1 MAYIAIVEPGDALF
15 RCLSGLPQPVRAL
28 GPSGGQGAL
37 VVVGPDCRRLP
48 PGPLRCRIL
57 LLPGP
62 LAALA
67 GQVQAGWV
75 VSYGLSRRDTLTLSS
90 LSPRRPC
97 LTLQRELVTLA
108 GTCLEPQE
116 LPLPPFSSPP
126 SPLLLLAWAGTCL
139 LAGAD
144 PVTLGK
150 NPCPFPGKRL

>member
-1 MAYIAIVEPGDALF
+1 MHSIGIIETGDTLTRWLADTLGHPP
-15 RCLSGLPQPVRAL
+15 RPL
-28 GPSGGQGAL
+28 GPAGGQAEL
-37 VVVGPDCRRLP
+37 VVAAPGAVLP
-48 PGPLRCRIL
+48 PGRVCCRVL

-62 LAALA
+62 LASQA
-67 GQVQAGWV
+67 GQVRAGWV

-90 LSPRRPC
+90 LSPRPC

-116 LPLPPFSSPP
+116 LPLCSSAP

-144 PVTLGK
+144 PALLG
-150 NPCPFPGKRL
+150 NTPCPFPQKRL